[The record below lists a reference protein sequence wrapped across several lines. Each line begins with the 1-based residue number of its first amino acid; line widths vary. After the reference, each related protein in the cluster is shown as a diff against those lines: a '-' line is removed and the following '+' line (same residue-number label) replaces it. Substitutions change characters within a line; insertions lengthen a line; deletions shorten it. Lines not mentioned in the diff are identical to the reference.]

1 MADIS
6 DLPVPSS
13 GGADIADLSGGADIA
28 DLPVPSKQE
37 EIGSKYSIKD
47 ILKRA
52 TALPEAVIKGVGK
65 RTGQEMS
72 MAPQEPVSMSPRA
85 RVGQGLT
92 STGVGATVGLLAPK
106 ALQMIPYP
114 PAQMAGKAMELIPPG
129 QRMLGGAMGGAATD
143 VATQTAEAYGAPT
156 AVKMPLQ
163 LMSATLGDAV
173 GKRLTQSLLSLTKA
187 GVYAAKGN
195 LPLSAAYFGG
205 AFGESPGQREY
216 QAATR
221 QKQIFGAPKIGA
233 EVGAEGS
240 KFQQQTQQDLSKMVE
255 EKYNV
260 KVPSNERPSTVLRN
274 KMYEDVGSVIQQDV
288 QRQDVVK
295 AQVDELKKKLATTR
309 LVEQGPIKAQIAQ
322 LESAVPSSL
331 FSKSEAFSG
340 FQSELN
346 TLKERGSIS
355 NADYNDLIQ
364 RLKTDTSKNP
374 SVRGA
379 YGKTVDEIVRE
390 WQGSLTAEGKA
401 ALPASISKD
410 VRSKLRNS
418 FSQWQEQTGIGASE
432 KDYRAAFTAEK
443 TAEAKDK
450 VPYII
455 SKFGKEADAKEL
467 FMQANKDPELKSVL
481 RTSIRE
487 HLQNTPP
494 EKLTSEFDRMELMLR
509 RSDLLS
515 SKDAAR
521 YRSLVDQVEKLRKE
535 GKSSIPMATRLQ
547 RQLIRSMTI
556 TAGEQAVDTTSQAI
570 QGQ

>member
-1 MADIS
+1 MALVPKD
-6 DLPVPSS
+6 DLPDTSNVVPASDMVVPK
-13 GGADIADLSGGADIA
+13 G
-28 DLPVPSKQE
+28 DLPSVKKEEPS
-37 EIGSKYSIKD
+37 SKYSITD

-72 MAPQEPVSMSPRA
+72 MAPQEPVSMAPGA

-106 ALQMIPYP
+106 ALQMMPYP

-129 QRMLGGAMGGAATD
+129 QRMWGGAMGGAATD

-173 GKRLTQSLLSLTKA
+173 GKRLTQSLLSLTKSA
-187 GVYAAKGN
+187 VYAAKGN

-221 QKQIFGAPKIGA
+221 QKQIFGKPQENFELGA
-233 EVGAEGS
+233 ETS
-240 KFQQQTQQDLSKMVE
+240 KFRNQATQDLNKMVE
-255 EKYNV
+255 EKYNT
-260 KVPSNERPSTVLRN
+260 KVPVGETASTVLRK
-274 KMYEDVGSVIQQDV
+274 KMYSDVASVIEKDVKNQDA
-288 QRQDVVK
+288 VK
-295 AQVDELKKKLATTR
+295 AQVDQLKNKLATTR
-309 LVEQGPIKAQIAQ
+309 LVEQGPIKSQIAEI
-322 LESAVPSSL
+322 ESQAPSSL
-331 FSKSEAFSG
+331 FSKSGEFSN
-340 FQSELN
+340 FESELKV
-346 TLKERGSIS
+346 LQERGSIS
-355 NADYNDLIQ
+355 NSDYKDLVQ

-374 SVRGA
+374 SVRGQ

-418 FSQWQEQTGIGASE
+418 FAQWQEQTGIGSSE
-432 KDYRAAFTAEK
+432 KDYRAAFRAEK

-450 VPYII
+450 IPYII
-455 SKFGKEADAKEL
+455 SKLGVQGDADKLAL
-467 FMQANKDPELKSVL
+467 QTLNDPYLKGAL
-481 RTSIRE
+481 RDSMRK

-494 EKLTSEFDRMELMLR
+494 EKIASEFDRMSTVLQR
-509 RSDLLS
+509 ANLLN
-515 SKDAAR
+515 SKDATR
-521 YRSLVDQVEKLRKE
+521 YRSLVDQIEKLRKE

-547 RQLIRSMTI
+547 RQLIRSMAI
-556 TAGEQAVDTTSQAI
+556 TGGEQAVDITSQAI